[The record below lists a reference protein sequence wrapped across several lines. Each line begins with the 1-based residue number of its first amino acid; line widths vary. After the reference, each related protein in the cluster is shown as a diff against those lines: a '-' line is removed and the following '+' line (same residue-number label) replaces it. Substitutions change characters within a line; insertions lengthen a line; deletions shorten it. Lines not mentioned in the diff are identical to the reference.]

1 MRQDEYGRPVLNPL
15 LHPWPPKP
23 AVNAC
28 HADDVAAAQLAVQ
41 VEAQLDAQRQQREE
55 RLVRGGYTDKNWR
68 RIMLKHYG
76 EDYEGM
82 QTRAVLR
89 AREREAERSAL
100 AVDSNTLGLTAH
112 STSRLDHAMPGCQQR
127 EERLVRGGYTDK
139 NWRRIMLKH
148 YGEDYEGMQTR
159 AVLRAR
165 EREAERS
172 ALAVDSNTLGLT
184 AHSTSRLDHAMPGC
198 TASFFEGF
206 FSEFFPSPLSP
217 EQRRCKWTLSP
228 DTARCAHIPGSLAPG
243 RFGLSSRGHLCGHV
257 RGC

>member
-112 STSRLDHAMPGCQQR
+112 STSRLDHAMPGC
-127 EERLVRGGYTDK
+127 
-139 NWRRIMLKH
+139 
-148 YGEDYEGMQTR
+148 
-159 AVLRAR
+159 
-165 EREAERS
+165 
-172 ALAVDSNTLGLT
+172 
-184 AHSTSRLDHAMPGC
+184 

-228 DTARCAHIPGSLAPG
+228 DTASCAHIPGSLAPG